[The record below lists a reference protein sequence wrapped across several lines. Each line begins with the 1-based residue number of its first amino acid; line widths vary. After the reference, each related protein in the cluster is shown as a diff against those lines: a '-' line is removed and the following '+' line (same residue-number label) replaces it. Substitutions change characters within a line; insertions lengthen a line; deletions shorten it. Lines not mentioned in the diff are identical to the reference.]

1 MHSAF
6 NVRIV
11 LPLQAAA
18 GKEEKKEEEVFHC
31 KEFTEQIKLK

>member
-11 LPLQAAA
+11 LPLQAVAA
-18 GKEEKKEEEVFHC
+18 KEEKKEDEFFHA
-31 KEFTEQIKLK
+31 KSLLNK